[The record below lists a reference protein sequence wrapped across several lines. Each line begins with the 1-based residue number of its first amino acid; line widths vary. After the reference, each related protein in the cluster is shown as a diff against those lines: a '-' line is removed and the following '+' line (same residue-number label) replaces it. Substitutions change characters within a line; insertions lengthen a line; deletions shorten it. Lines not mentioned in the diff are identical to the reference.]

1 MTSSTSSWGTEFTC
15 LVFMYVRHFH
25 TLSFSQVNPRFVSLD
40 LCFYRS
46 TTKWIKSPSR
56 KWTAW
61 PTDLTVL
68 SSGQISVFGVA
79 AIFSLSVY
87 VYPVVYVSVVGWSW
101 TWITFWRCCGNT
113 CPSFAFIPRK
123 EEVHGYTFYDN
134 YLPLSHAHKCISSNL
149 FQLKYFLFLS
159 ERPDFND
166 PIIMRRGSNVEHVVR
181 KTSKSLLKWLKQN
194 LLKN

>member
-1 MTSSTSSWGTEFTC
+1 MPC
-15 LVFMYVRHFH
+15 LYVC
-25 TLSFSQVNPRFVSLD
+25 LSLLSQFSQLNPRFVSLD

-46 TTKWIKSPSR
+46 TTKWIKSPLR

-68 SSGQISVFGVA
+68 SSGQISVWCGSSLFL
-79 AIFSLSVY
+79 ICLSSFCWMCFSCGMKLNLDYLLEMLWEYLSL
-87 VYPVVYVSVVGWSW
+87 
-101 TWITFWRCCGNT
+101 IC
-113 CPSFAFIPRK
+113 I
-123 EEVHGYTFYDN
+123 YTKKRGGARTHFY
-134 YLPLSHAHKCISSNL
+134 YYCLHLSLAHKCISSNL

-181 KTSKSLLKWLKQN
+181 KTSKN
-194 LLKN
+194 LLK